1 MTVHIGSVNLYTA
14 ITTDDNI
21 LNLMAIAKMTIHI
34 VFVNL
39 FMAVLIFDVLGI
51 KN

>member
-21 LNLMAIAKMTIHI
+21 LNSMAIAKMTIHI

-39 FMAVLIFDVLGI
+39 FTAVLIFDVLGI

>member
-1 MTVHIGSVNLYTA
+1 MTVHIGSLNLYTA

-21 LNLMAIAKMTIHI
+21 LNSMAIAKMTIHI

-39 FMAVLIFDVLGI
+39 FTAVLIFDVLGI